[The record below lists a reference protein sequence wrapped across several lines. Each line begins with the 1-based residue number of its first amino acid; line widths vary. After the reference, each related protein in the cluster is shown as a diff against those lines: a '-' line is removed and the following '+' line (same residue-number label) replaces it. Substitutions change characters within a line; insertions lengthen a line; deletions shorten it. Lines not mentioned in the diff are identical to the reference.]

1 MWRGNNSLCLFFSH
15 GNLRSG
21 ETTPTG
27 FRLWHGLRFPFCF
40 LWGRRHRCPN
50 PPLTHHRC
58 PNPQHRL
65 QIHHSPNT
73 GFQIH
78 STDVHI
84 HSTGVQIHHS
94 LLATG
99 ILWCCGLWANIC
111 WTTEHS
117 CAYGEPSE
125 DPKPQ
130 WKQREWLPDVPLVVK
145 QVFHGH
151 CLVTPCRDR
160 ELSLGKAPCG
170 TLASDSSAI
179 TALSQEDLVASKN
192 HFQTCPSCKNQR
204 IELPI
209 IPTVRH
215 DNSTCVPTKGK
226 GKAWSI
232 DYSSHALQ

>member
-1 MWRGNNSLCLFFSH
+1 MSKSAAQVTNPPLTQHRIPNPQHRCPH
-15 GNLRSG
+15 
-21 ETTPTG
+21 PQ
-27 FRLWHGLRFPFCF
+27 
-40 LWGRRHRCPN
+40 HRCPN
-50 PPLTHHRC
+50 PPFPVGHR
-58 PNPQHRL
+58 NSLVLWFVSKHLLNHRAQL
-65 QIHHSPNT
+65 C
-73 GFQIH
+73 
-78 STDVHI
+78 
-84 HSTGVQIHHS
+84 
-94 LLATG
+94 
-99 ILWCCGLWANIC
+99 LWRAIRRSKASMK
-111 WTTEHS
+111 TEGMAS
-117 CAYGEPSE
+117 Y
-125 DPKPQ
+125 
-130 WKQREWLPDVPLVVK
+130 VPLVGK